1 MQKASPI
8 TLAVYWDW
16 IVCQPTGRSPVLL
29 RCLTQPYEEVP
40 QEPLIETH
48 QWHRTPFFGDLWD
61 QEFLSCA
68 SISLVSLTTDEK
80 LVDHNRFSINR

>member
-1 MQKASPI
+1 M
-8 TLAVYWDW
+8 YWDW
-16 IVCQPTGRSPVLL
+16 IVCQPPGRSPVLL
-29 RCLTQPYEEVP
+29 RCLTQPNEEVP

-61 QEFLSCA
+61 QEFLSCS

-80 LVDHNRFSINR
+80 LVDHNRFFINR

>member
-1 MQKASPI
+1 M
-8 TLAVYWDW
+8 YWDW

-29 RCLTQPYEEVP
+29 RWLIQPNEEVP

-61 QEFLSCA
+61 QEFLSCS
-68 SISLVSLTTDEK
+68 SILLVSLTTDEK